1 MGSHTTMKSEHFQS
15 LTPLSG
21 LFELWDRRCQ
31 PLGPPEP
38 PAEPG
43 FSGAG
48 VLRIET
54 DRGALA
60 VRSWPTP
67 GLPRVRIEGL
77 HRLLEHVADT
87 VPVAVPL
94 AANGGSRLV
103 EWNSRLWQ
111 LEPWM
116 PGVADFRLDPSPERL
131 AEAMATLGR
140 FHRSAR
146 EFVPR
151 GDVAEWFGSHS
162 AMPSPAVGER
172 LRRLAAWERGWDTL
186 VLRARGTVSR
196 WEREQGQ
203 RDQRGWSEVIGEI
216 DRLFCRGRGWV
227 RRQLSVFVS
236 TLFRCQPCLRDVWHD
251 HLLWTGSQVT
261 GLIDPGS
268 ARIDNVAIDVARLL
282 GSLVEDDAQGWE
294 RGLEAYERAE
304 GLSLEETGL
313 VTVLDQSGVLLA
325 GAVWVERLADG
336 TVARGS
342 AVRVRRRLEE
352 VVQRMRALVEK
363 TGVV

>member
-1 MGSHTTMKSEHFQS
+1 M
-15 LTPLSG
+15 
-21 LFELWDRRCQ
+21 
-31 PLGPPEP
+31 
-38 PAEPG
+38 
-43 FSGAG
+43 
-48 VLRIET
+48 
-54 DRGALA
+54 
-60 VRSWPTP
+60 
-67 GLPRVRIEGL
+67 
-77 HRLLEHVADT
+77 
-87 VPVAVPL
+87 
-94 AANGGSRLV
+94 
-103 EWNSRLWQ
+103 
-111 LEPWM
+111 
-116 PGVADFRLDPSPERL
+116 
-131 AEAMATLGR
+131 
-140 FHRSAR
+140 
-146 EFVPR
+146 
-151 GDVAEWFGSHS
+151 
-162 AMPSPAVGER
+162 
-172 LRRLAAWERGWDTL
+172 
-186 VLRARGTVSR
+186 
-196 WEREQGQ
+196 
-203 RDQRGWSEVIGEI
+203 IGEI

-336 TVARGS
+336 TVAKGS